1 MGDRQNG
8 NKPDGRGAVKTQRKV
23 LNMLRK
29 SLTVVAAMA
38 AIGAGTVGVANAATP
53 APTAFKTGQCAP
65 VVVAGCVPGA
75 GAIKLHGAGGPLAG
89 LAGGNHGLLGGVLGL
104 GGRDRGG
111 RFGGGLRGGNFGGTF
126 WQRGG
131 VVYPYSQVV
140 SSCGC
145 SGDPVSLGYTE
156 FVQPAQQVL
165 VVPEGFA
172 ATGDGSCVSLS
183 DVNWGLPQYRRG
195 VRLFRGGRR

>member
-1 MGDRQNG
+1 
-8 NKPDGRGAVKTQRKV
+8 
-23 LNMLRK
+23 MLRK

-53 APTAFKTGQCAP
+53 APTAFKTTQCAP
-65 VVVAGCVPGA
+65 VVVADCVPGA

-111 RFGGGLRGGNFGGTF
+111 RFGGRFGGGFGGNFGGTF
-126 WQRGG
+126 WNRGG
-131 VVYPYSQVV
+131 VIYPYSQVV

-145 SGDPVSLGYTE
+145 SGVVDPTTLGYTE
-156 FVQPAQQVL
+156 FVQPTQQVL
-165 VVPEGFA
+165 VIPEGFA

-195 VRLFRGGRR
+195 VRLFHGRR